1 MSGPVYRSD
10 PADAVRIVPLDGLTL
25 LFHRPSG
32 LTHFLASPAPE
43 ILEALASAPADASA
57 LAARLAARFDL
68 GDGAVEALAARL
80 GELEA
85 AGLVQRA

>member
-10 PADAVRIVPLDGLTL
+10 PADAVQVVPLDGLTL

-43 ILEALASAPADASA
+43 ILDALAEAPADASA
-57 LAARLAARFDL
+57 LADRLAARFDL
-68 GDGAVEALAARL
+68 GEGAVEALAARL